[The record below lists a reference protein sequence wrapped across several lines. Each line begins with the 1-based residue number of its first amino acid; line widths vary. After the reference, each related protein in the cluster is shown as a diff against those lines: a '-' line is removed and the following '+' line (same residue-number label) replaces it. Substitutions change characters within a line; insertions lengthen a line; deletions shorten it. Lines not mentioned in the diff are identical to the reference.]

1 MNDSNTKDITS
12 PALRRDLDKLGKEIS
27 AMLNDD
33 FTGFV
38 NTDKEVILYWDN
50 QTGAIS
56 IEGEDGTID
65 EAQARSVWMS
75 GNVKDCNV
83 AFNRLVAHD
92 FDVAKALASYDW

>member
-1 MNDSNTKDITS
+1 MSNDST
-12 PALRRDLDKLGKEIS
+12 
-27 AMLNDD
+27 
-33 FTGFV
+33 
-38 NTDKEVILYWDN
+38 EVVLYWDN

-65 EAQARSVWMS
+65 EAQARSIWMS

-92 FDVAKALASYDW
+92 FNAAAALESYDV